1 MNTTNEEKRNFR
13 ITGMTCATC
22 AMIVEKALKKVEG
35 VKFAAVNLATE
46 TAFVLLEKDVPQRVL
61 EEAVERVGYG
71 VTYESTEDFEA
82 LRYKASK
89 RNVMFAWSI
98 TVPLMLLMFL
108 HMTGYHISWFFYAET
123 IASALVIFIA
133 GKQTI
138 RGAWIALSHFHAN
151 MDVLVFLGSLTSLIT
166 ALLASVGLFET
177 SFGSIGAM
185 IMSIHLTGRF
195 IESRLRDKASKE
207 VKALLMLKAQEARVI
222 TDDGKEILMPIEVVK
237 QGFLIAVKPGERI
250 PADGEVAEG
259 ASSVDEAMI
268 TGEPMPVL
276 KKSGDKVTSG
286 SLNLSSFLKVRVI
299 QVGEDTF
306 LSQMISLIQEAQGSK
321 IPIQALADRVTNV
334 FVPIVTFL
342 ALLSGV
348 LWAFNVDEWG
358 GFLSHA
364 KQILPWV
371 IESRDP
377 LSVGVFAFVTTIVIA
392 CPCALGLAIPM
403 ALITGTN
410 KAMRQGLIIRNAE
423 AIQTTKD
430 VGVVIF
436 DKTGTLTLGSPKV
449 VEHNLTEEV
458 ANIVGNLESLS
469 NHPLGKAIA
478 ELKKG
483 DVEINDF
490 EEIVGE
496 GVRGTVRGQA
506 YLVGRPEN
514 PQRYRQLLEKGY
526 TVVEVKRDGSILGYI
541 GVFDPIREDSFDV
554 VRSLKSMGIDLVLAT
569 GDGEGTAKVV
579 ASELGIKD
587 FYWGVRPDDK
597 VDIVRRYQG
606 TGKKV
611 MMTGDGMNDAAALKA
626 ADVGVAMGSGT
637 DLAIDSADV
646 VILKGGAS
654 KVVDLIEIS
663 KETFSIIR
671 QNLAWAFGYNVIAIP
686 MAMSAL
692 LHPII
697 AEGAMALSS
706 ISVILNSLRIKSV

>member
-1 MNTTNEEKRNFR
+1 MNMTTEEKRNFR

-22 AMIVEKALKKVEG
+22 AMTVEKALKKVEG

-71 VTYESTEDFEA
+71 VTYESQENFEA
-82 LRYKASK
+82 RRYRASK
-89 RNVMFAWSI
+89 RNVIFAWSI

-108 HMTGYHISWFFYAET
+108 HMAGYHISWFYYAET

-138 RGAWIALSHFHAN
+138 KGAWIALSHFHAN

-207 VKALLMLKAQEARVI
+207 VKALLKLKAQEARVI
-222 TDDGKEILMPIEVVK
+222 TEDGKEILMPIEAVK

-259 ASSVDEAMI
+259 VSSVDEAMI

-286 SLNLSSFLKVRVI
+286 SLNLSSFLKVRVT

-321 IPIQALADRVTNV
+321 IPIQALADRITNV

-348 LWAFNVDEWG
+348 LWAFNVEEWG
-358 GFLSHA
+358 SFLNHA

-496 GVRGTVRGQA
+496 GIRGTARGQS

-526 TVVEVKRDGSILGYI
+526 TVVEVMRDGSILGYI
-541 GVFDPIREDSFDV
+541 GVFDPIREDSFEV
-554 VRSLKSMGIDLVLAT
+554 VRRLKSMGVDVVLAT

-597 VDIVRRYQG
+597 VNIVRHYQG
-606 TGKKV
+606 AGKKV

-646 VILKGGAS
+646 VILNGGAS

-663 KETFSIIR
+663 KETFSVIR

-686 MAMSAL
+686 LAMSAL